1 MKFCFAN
8 KIMPPTPGNSATAPR
23 IVRPIVGIGAG
34 GIVRDA
40 HLPAYRLAGFPV
52 TLLYD
57 VDVGKARSL
66 ADAFGI
72 PRVATNLAEAVA
84 GAPADAVFDVAVP
97 ASALE
102 NVLPALPDGAA
113 VLIQKPFGENLAQA
127 RSLLALCQR
136 KRLRT
141 AINFQLRYAPYIQ
154 AARAAIAGGLIGELH
169 DLEVRV
175 TVYMPWQLWTFL
187 ERSPRVEILYHSIH
201 YVDLIRSFLGEPN
214 GVYARTVRHPRTPK
228 LASTRTTMALDYG
241 DMLRATI
248 TTNHGH
254 DFGPRHQESYVK
266 WEGTRGAIKARLG
279 LLLDYPRGDV
289 DTLEIC
295 TLDAEGKPG
304 EWRPIP
310 FEGSW
315 YPHAFIGP
323 MSELMRV
330 ANGEIAR
337 ATTCAEDAIKT
348 MAVVEAAYQS
358 SAAGATPIPPV

>member
-1 MKFCFAN
+1 
-8 KIMPPTPGNSATAPR
+8 MPPPPGQSSDAAHG
-23 IVRPIVGIGAG
+23 VRPIVSIGAG

-40 HLPAYRLAGFPV
+40 HLPAYRLAGLPV

-57 VDVGKARSL
+57 IDVGKARSL
-66 ADAFGI
+66 AAQFGI
-72 PRVATNLAEAVA
+72 PQVASSLPEAVA
-84 GAPADAVFDVAVP
+84 SAPANAVFDVAVP
-97 ASALE
+97 ASALPQ
-102 NVLPALPDGAA
+102 VLEALPEGAP
-113 VLIQKPFGENLAQA
+113 VLIQKPFGENLEQA
-127 RSLLALCQR
+127 RTLLALCRR

-141 AINFQLRYAPYIQ
+141 AVNFQLRYAPYIA
-154 AARAAIAGGLIGELH
+154 AAREAIAAGAIGEVH
-169 DLEVRV
+169 DMEVRV

-187 ERSPRVEILYHSIH
+187 AQSPRVEILYHSIH
-201 YVDLIRSFLGEPN
+201 YVDLIRSFLGEPH

-241 DMLRATI
+241 DMVRATI

-279 LLLDYPRGDV
+279 LLLNYPRGEADA
-289 DTLEIC
+289 LEIC
-295 TLDAEGKPG
+295 PLDAQGG
-304 EWRPIP
+304 ASEWRALP

-323 MSELMRV
+323 MTELMGV
-330 ANGEIAR
+330 AQGEIAQ

-348 MAVVEAAYQS
+348 MAVVEAAYES
-358 SAAGATPIPPV
+358 SARGATPIPSP